1 MASSQELICPDLNLE
16 NCFPKK
22 FVATNE
28 WQIIKPGQE
37 VPEGL
42 HYRLNFE
49 TGIKQAKLLDPNE
62 SEDNKDREMA
72 VLVSDES
79 NSIQEFQDEDYDNLW
94 GNDDP
99 VNVVLEEVT
108 PDEGKGEGIS
118 FQQSLQNLH
127 HIFRSSKNIESV
139 ISNNYDAIEKSL
151 DSLIYSAHDIEFGRE
166 FTADNSN
173 IILFFSIINNPN
185 IAQIDIKEKLLRIIG
200 SSIRN
205 NEESLQNIMQYNH
218 GGDPL
223 LNSLISFIDI
233 QLTSSTAKA
242 YVDQIL
248 IKRTVGVLNALI
260 YNKGALADFERL
272 KIKDFLSNRFNLL
285 NSDVKKRCINLLN
298 DYDLLIGE
306 HDTRSDEL

>member
-79 NSIQEFQDEDYDNLW
+79 NSIQEFQDEDYDNIW

-108 PDEGKGEGIS
+108 PDEGKGDGIS

-139 ISNNYDAIEKSL
+139 ISNN
-151 DSLIYSAHDIEFGRE
+151 
-166 FTADNSN
+166 
-173 IILFFSIINNPN
+173 
-185 IAQIDIKEKLLRIIG
+185 
-200 SSIRN
+200 
-205 NEESLQNIMQYNH
+205 
-218 GGDPL
+218 
-223 LNSLISFIDI
+223 
-233 QLTSSTAKA
+233 
-242 YVDQIL
+242 
-248 IKRTVGVLNALI
+248 
-260 YNKGALADFERL
+260 
-272 KIKDFLSNRFNLL
+272 
-285 NSDVKKRCINLLN
+285 
-298 DYDLLIGE
+298 
-306 HDTRSDEL
+306 